1 MTMAEGSDPMGNVG
15 HRHQHGTS
23 GGGTGVNSGV
33 DQHINHPLFVNHNV
47 AWKQRKRKRLS
58 AVLDK
63 LHNNNNNSATN
74 STSPNMTT
82 TDDSQVMRIKA
93 EDLQMHNESRGTPP
107 TESSEDD
114 KSEVYSA
121 PGSSPRITISP
132 LRLAELDDSLN
143 NNNNNNNNSSVMNK
157 NTLFSYPPNSH
168 LLMSQMSPGVHIK
181 NEFPSPPYH
190 RYLPMASP
198 LYYLQSRYLP
208 ELLKRRNSNSDSEH
222 ALSEENVPKSRDEKR
237 KREKDDRAATV
248 VGDVPLDLSMKAM
261 CSMNGS
267 PLHCQKE
274 NVAFDQPYMDDGGE
288 GGRYRNGS
296 VGAAPQDEATPDVGK
311 DKRRRSSSA
320 HKVNSNNSNCNFSNN
335 NSYQQYNY
343 QQQHYLTQQHLL
355 ATQQQFQHH
364 PQLHLEFLQNHQQ
377 QLADQHSPHQFL
389 AKLSTPSP
397 SSWSPP
403 IPQNIQGRQ
412 KSVAAE
418 KRAASKAAKANK
430 AVAYQMDNNN
440 TDMGSLNINISRTS
454 LLANMNMMPSGS
466 VGVPIVKGDVAS
478 PTTKES
484 VASRYNL
491 DVLPVVEEMPP
502 GSDVAYV
509 CPVCGQMF
517 SLHDR
522 LAKHMASRHKS
533 KSASNNDITKAYGC
547 DVCKR
552 SFARSDMLTRHM
564 RLHTGVKPYTCK
576 VCGQV
581 FSRSDHL
588 STHQRTHTGE
598 KPYKCPQCPYA
609 ACRRDMIT
617 RHMRTHTRFEGQQSS
632 PRGGPSPAA
641 FAAAAA
647 AAAAAGM
654 HSFGSIK
661 MEPLMS
667 GMGGMLDGSPPISPA
682 NSMSASP
689 PPPPPTLSI
698 VKTESAA

>member
-1 MTMAEGSDPMGNVG
+1 MGNVG
-15 HRHQHGTS
+15 HRHQHSTS
-23 GGGTGVNSGV
+23 ASVTE
-33 DQHINHPLFVNHNV
+33 HPLLGNHNV

-63 LHNNNNNSATN
+63 LHHNNNSAPSSLSPNT
-74 STSPNMTT
+74 TSPDAGDQNA
-82 TDDSQVMRIKA
+82 SAKA
-93 EDLQMHNESRGTPP
+93 ENLKIRGTPP

-121 PGSSPRITISP
+121 TSSSPRITISP

-143 NNNNNNNNSSVMNK
+143 NNNNPEVLNK
-157 NTLFSYPPNSH
+157 NTLFNYPLPSH
-168 LLMSQMSPGVHIK
+168 HHLNQMSPGVHIK
-181 NEFPSPPYH
+181 TEFPSPNFN

-198 LYYLQSRYLP
+198 LYYLQTRYLP

-222 ALSEENVPKSRDEKR
+222 LAATNEVAEEMLKSREEKR
-237 KREKDDRAATV
+237 KREKDDKDGAT
-248 VGDVPLDLSMKAM
+248 GDVPLDLSMKAM
-261 CSMNGS
+261 GSSNGS
-267 PLHCQKE
+267 PQHCQKE
-274 NVAFDQPYMDDGGE
+274 MDSFDRHGADDDDEHYMNGNSTDEMHE
-288 GGRYRNGS
+288 GGG
-296 VGAAPQDEATPDVGK
+296 GQ
-311 DKRRRSSSA
+311 DKRRRDSSSN
-320 HKVNSNNSNCNFSNN
+320 KISPGNNGSSNN
-335 NSYQQYNY
+335 NSYEQYNY
-343 QQQHYLTQQHLL
+343 QQQHYLNQQHLM
-355 ATQQQFQHH
+355 TTHQQFHQY
-364 PQLHLEFLQNHQQ
+364 PQLHLEFLQSQQ
-377 QLADQHSPHQFL
+377 QHFGEQPSPHQFL

-403 IPQNIQGRQ
+403 IVQGLQPRP
-412 KSVAAE
+412 KSTASE
-418 KRAASKAAKANK
+418 KRSKAARAKQ
-430 AVAYQMDNNN
+430 VSFQTDNNN
-440 TDMGSLNINISRTS
+440 TSMGSLNISKATTT
-454 LLANMNMMPSGS
+454 LLANILPSGS
-466 VGVPIVKGDVAS
+466 VGVPIIKGDVAS

-491 DVLPVVEEMPP
+491 DVFPVVEEMPP

-533 KSASNNDITKAYGC
+533 KSAANNDITKAYGC
-547 DVCKR
+547 DVCQR

-617 RHMRTHTRFEGQQSS
+617 RHMRTHSRFDGPGQP
-632 PRGGPSPAA
+632 PRGGSSPSA

-647 AAAAAGM
+647 AAAAGM
-654 HSFGSIK
+654 SPFGNIK
-661 MEPLMS
+661 MEPFMS
-667 GMGGMLDGSPPISPA
+667 GLNGSGEGSPPMSPT
-682 NSMSASP
+682 NSMGSVSP
-689 PPPPPTLSI
+689 PLGMPV
-698 VKTESAA
+698 VKTENM